1 MAEAR
6 GQYQKLPP
14 GWDCKYD
21 QATGN
26 CYYINYFTK
35 AMQLEDPRSRYKQ
48 LQNERCSNE
57 SIAMQPV
64 QHGSPY
70 HVYPS
75 NNLPAVRAFQAGPG
89 TNTSLHNMSSS
100 PLLSSRGNL
109 EMSPLP
115 LPRSSLTQTPRL
127 GNMSRRSTIQE
138 TSFTNPIDT
147 DAVVNKI
154 QNIFPTASEDH
165 IRLLL
170 KKYLKTIF
178 PKADEMVLLD
188 ILASSDNN
196 VQTASEKLISMG
208 YTKRDFIPPK
218 TTHRFDAEHAH
229 AGAVKKPGD
238 ETIIPL
244 RPKEYTIEEKAAIQ
258 AQLKEKYPQTA
269 DRIILM
275 ALESVNYAED
285 RAIQIL
291 HIVQEEDELDAR
303 KHAAAAIALTSA
315 GGEAEVLLGAS
326 GMQGTLAD
334 NNAAEDNII
343 TVVLTPSPNT
353 YSDNVKS
360 RHNASVK
367 DIPHTTI
374 SYSSPLTSS
383 TATTTTTSS
392 SSSASS
398 SVPPL
403 LLTSSTLKSSTKI
416 NAIRNIGKKVAFPSI
431 NLTTPTTATTQIILS
446 NSPTCNIEHNEEQ
459 LPATTFATSDAVDPL
474 KNSYTN
480 ISSSATQST
489 PSISPSEALKELCIS
504 HEPTA
509 ASTSLSVPSSL
520 STEPAK
526 YQTITTKSILARCNA
541 YATRINGYLHGTP
554 CSTKTSTITSASTR
568 TTTASILDNLKAARL
583 SEKTDSLKALQKD
596 SVDKLSDFKQRK
608 EFNSILGRITTT
620 GHSAELAK
628 GADES
633 LLLADYVTWNGA
645 NPDMPQGNNQKQ
657 LANGPDASKLCER
670 TYKPMGRNPE
680 LCKGAQK
687 GLAKGSIYAQ
697 LAASGNTNTANIKC
711 N

>member
-1 MAEAR
+1 MTDAK

-35 AMQLEDPRSRYKQ
+35 AMQLEDPRGRYKQ
-48 LQNERCSNE
+48 LQNERCSTE
-57 SIAMQPV
+57 SIAMQPIN
-64 QHGSPY
+64 GSPY

-75 NNLPAVRAFQAGPG
+75 NNLQAVRAFQAGPG

-109 EMSPLP
+109 ELSPL
-115 LPRSSLTQTPRL
+115 RMQRGSLTQTPRL

-154 QNIFPTASEDH
+154 QNMFPTASEDH

-218 TTHRFDAEHAH
+218 ISHRSDHEAAH
-229 AGAVKKPGD
+229 AAAAAKRAAEGT
-238 ETIIPL
+238 TITL
-244 RPKEYTIEEKAAIQ
+244 QPKIYTAEEKTTIQ
-258 AQLKEKYPQTA
+258 AHMKEKFPQLA
-269 DRIILM
+269 ERIILM

-291 HIVQEEDELDAR
+291 YIVQEEDELHA
-303 KHAAAAIALTSA
+303 KKNAATAAAATDAVMQSA
-315 GGEAEVLLGAS
+315 SGPDAEVILGA
-326 GMQGTLAD
+326 AD
-334 NNAAEDNII
+334 SMHGPGGAAAADDSAAQQDS
-343 TVVLTPSPNT
+343 T
-353 YSDNVKS
+353 DG
-360 RHNASVK
+360 ASIYK
-367 DIPHTTI
+367 QRQD
-374 SYSSPLTSS
+374 
-383 TATTTTTSS
+383 
-392 SSSASS
+392 
-398 SVPPL
+398 
-403 LLTSSTLKSSTKI
+403 
-416 NAIRNIGKKVAFPSI
+416 F
-431 NLTTPTTATTQIILS
+431 
-446 NSPTCNIEHNEEQ
+446 
-459 LPATTFATSDAVDPL
+459 
-474 KNSYTN
+474 
-480 ISSSATQST
+480 
-489 PSISPSEALKELCIS
+489 
-504 HEPTA
+504 
-509 ASTSLSVPSSL
+509 
-520 STEPAK
+520 
-526 YQTITTKSILARCNA
+526 KSI
-541 YATRINGYLHGTP
+541 I
-554 CSTKTSTITSASTR
+554 
-568 TTTASILDNLKAARL
+568 
-583 SEKTDSLKALQKD
+583 
-596 SVDKLSDFKQRK
+596 
-608 EFNSILGRITTT
+608 GRITTS
-620 GHSAELAK
+620 GHSADLAK

-657 LANGPDASKLCER
+657 LAQGPDAGKLSER
-670 TYKPMGRNPE
+670 SYTAIGRNPE

-697 LAASGNTNTANIKC
+697 LAAAGNTKTTNIKC

>member
-1 MAEAR
+1 MTDAK

-35 AMQLEDPRSRYKQ
+35 AMQLEDPRGRYKQ
-48 LQNERCSNE
+48 LQNERCSTE
-57 SIAMQPV
+57 SIAMQPIN
-64 QHGSPY
+64 GSPY

-75 NNLPAVRAFQAGPG
+75 NNLQAVRAFQAGPG
-89 TNTSLHNMSSS
+89 TNTSLHNMSTS

-109 EMSPLP
+109 ELSPL
-115 LPRSSLTQTPRL
+115 RMQRGSLTQTPRL

-154 QNIFPTASEDH
+154 QNMFPTASEDH

-218 TTHRFDAEHAH
+218 ISHRSDHDAAH
-229 AGAVKKPGD
+229 AAAAAKKAAE
-238 ETIIPL
+238 ETIVPL
-244 RPKEYTIEEKAAIQ
+244 QPKIYTAEEKATIQ
-258 AQLKEKYPQTA
+258 AHMKEKFPQLA
-269 DRIILM
+269 ERIILM

-291 HIVQEEDELDAR
+291 YIVQEEDELHA
-303 KHAAAAIALTSA
+303 KKNAAAAAAATDVAMQSA
-315 GGEAEVLLGAS
+315 SAHDAEVILGAAD
-326 GMQGTLAD
+326 GMHGPGGGAAAAD
-334 NNAAEDNII
+334 DSII
-343 TVVLTPSPNT
+343 TVVVKTPLNSYNDDRKSYQNASTKHNT
-353 YSDNVKS
+353 YAPTS
-360 RHNASVK
+360 
-367 DIPHTTI
+367 
-374 SYSSPLTSS
+374 LTSTS
-383 TATTTTTSS
+383 LPSSTSS
-392 SSSASS
+392 SSALLSS
-398 SVPPL
+398 SLPQ
-403 LLTSSTLKSSTKI
+403 SAAACSALKSSTKI
-416 NAIRNIGKKVAFPSI
+416 NATRNIGSKKVAFPSI

-446 NSPTCNIEHNEEQ
+446 NSPTCIERDEKETKAAAVVIPADDVVDS
-459 LPATTFATSDAVDPL
+459 LPNLSTIINPSAMP
-474 KNSYTN
+474 
-480 ISSSATQST
+480 SST
-489 PSISPSEALKELCIS
+489 SISPSKALKELHIS
-504 HEPTA
+504 SELPSSA
-509 ASTSLSVPSSL
+509 ASTSNLVANEFEKL
-520 STEPAK
+520 
-526 YQTITTKSILARCNA
+526 TTKSILARCNT
-541 YATRINGYLHGTP
+541 YASGIQGYLHGTN
-554 CSTKTSTITSASTR
+554 SNKAANTS
-568 TTTASILDNLKAARL
+568 ASILDKLKLTRL
-583 SEKTDSLKALQKD
+583 REKTEPLNAAQPDSTDDASTYKQRQ
-596 SVDKLSDFKQRK
+596 DFK
-608 EFNSILGRITTT
+608 SIIGRITTS
-620 GHSAELAK
+620 GHSADLTK

-657 LANGPDASKLCER
+657 LAQGPDAGKLSER
-670 TYKPMGRNPE
+670 SYTAIGRNPE

-697 LAASGNTNTANIKC
+697 LAAAGNTKTANIKC

>member
-1 MAEAR
+1 MTDAK

-35 AMQLEDPRSRYKQ
+35 AMQLEDPRGRYKQ
-48 LQNERCSNE
+48 LQNERCSTE
-57 SIAMQPV
+57 SIAMQPIN
-64 QHGSPY
+64 GSPY

-75 NNLPAVRAFQAGPG
+75 NNLQAVRAFQAGPG

-109 EMSPLP
+109 ELSPL
-115 LPRSSLTQTPRL
+115 RMQRGSLTQTPRL

-154 QNIFPTASEDH
+154 QNMFPTASEDH

-218 TTHRFDAEHAH
+218 ISHRSDHEAAH
-229 AGAVKKPGD
+229 AAAAAKRAAEGT
-238 ETIIPL
+238 TITL
-244 RPKEYTIEEKAAIQ
+244 QPKIYTAEEKTTIQ
-258 AQLKEKYPQTA
+258 AHMKEKFPQLA
-269 DRIILM
+269 ERIILM

-291 HIVQEEDELDAR
+291 YIVQEEDELHA
-303 KHAAAAIALTSA
+303 KKNAATAAAATDAVMQSA
-315 GGEAEVLLGAS
+315 SGPDAEVILGA
-326 GMQGTLAD
+326 AD
-334 NNAAEDNII
+334 SMHGPGGAAAADDSII
-343 TVVLTPSPNT
+343 TVVVKTPLNSYNDDRKSYQSVSTNHNTYAPTSLTSTSLPSPT
-353 YSDNVKS
+353 F
-360 RHNASVK
+360 
-367 DIPHTTI
+367 
-374 SYSSPLTSS
+374 
-383 TATTTTTSS
+383 
-392 SSSASS
+392 SSSAFLSS
-398 SVPPL
+398 SLPQ
-403 LLTSSTLKSSTKI
+403 SSAACSALKSSTKI
-416 NAIRNIGKKVAFPSI
+416 NATRNIGSKKVAFPSI

-446 NSPTCNIEHNEEQ
+446 NSPTCIERDEKETMAPAVVIAAGDVVDS
-459 LPATTFATSDAVDPL
+459 LP
-474 KNSYTN
+474 K
-480 ISSSATQST
+480 SSTIINPSATPSST
-489 PSISPSEALKELCIS
+489 SISPSKALKELHIS
-504 HEPTA
+504 SELPSSAT
-509 ASTSLSVPSSL
+509 STSNLVANEYEKL
-520 STEPAK
+520 
-526 YQTITTKSILARCNA
+526 TTRSMLARCNT
-541 YATRINGYLHGTP
+541 YASGIQGYLHGTN
-554 CSTKTSTITSASTR
+554 SNKAANTS
-568 TTTASILDNLKAARL
+568 ASILDKLKLTRL
-583 SEKTDSLKALQKD
+583 REKTEPLNAAQQDSTDGASIYKQRQ
-596 SVDKLSDFKQRK
+596 DFK
-608 EFNSILGRITTT
+608 SIIGRITTS
-620 GHSAELAK
+620 GHSADLAK

-657 LANGPDASKLCER
+657 LAQGPDAGKLSER
-670 TYKPMGRNPE
+670 SYTAIGRNPE

-697 LAASGNTNTANIKC
+697 LAAAGNTKTTNIKC

>member
-1 MAEAR
+1 MADVK

-35 AMQLEDPRSRYKQ
+35 AMQLEDPRARYKQ

-57 SIAMQPV
+57 SIAMQPA
-64 QHGSPY
+64 HGSPY

-75 NNLPAVRAFQAGPG
+75 NNLPAMRAFQAGPG

-109 EMSPLP
+109 EMSPIP

-170 KKYLKTIF
+170 KKYMKTIF
-178 PKADEMVLLD
+178 PKADEMLILD

-218 TTHRFDAEHAH
+218 TTHRFDAEA
-229 AGAVKKPGD
+229 AKAKAAKNPGD

-244 RPKEYTIEEKAAIQ
+244 RPKEYSAEEKAAIH
-258 AQLKEKYPQTA
+258 AHLKEKYPKIA
-269 DRIILM
+269 ERIILI

-291 HIVQEEDELDAR
+291 HIVQEEDELQAK
-303 KHAAAAIALTSA
+303 KHDVTLKPIGAD
-315 GGEAEVLLGAS
+315 AEVVLGGAPS
-326 GMQGTLAD
+326 GAHALGDDHAVID
-334 NNAAEDNII
+334 DSII
-343 TVVLTPSPNT
+343 TVVLNTPLISQ
-353 YSDNVKS
+353 SDDINN
-360 RHNASVK
+360 RHNKNLAQSPPPKSICSLSPQSSSAS
-367 DIPHTTI
+367 
-374 SYSSPLTSS
+374 
-383 TATTTTTSS
+383 TSS
-392 SSSASS
+392 SSSV
-398 SVPPL
+398 SVPQNSF
-403 LLTSSTLKSSTKI
+403 TCRNFKSSTKM
-416 NAIRNIGKKVAFPSI
+416 NATRNIGKKVAFPSI
-431 NLTTPTTATTQIILS
+431 NLITPSTATTQVILS
-446 NSPTCNIEHNEEQ
+446 NSPTCIEHTKTVLQ
-459 LPATTFATSDAVDPL
+459 YDAVDSIQKQSQPPCEAL
-474 KNSYTN
+474 KALHISPPDESPT
-480 ISSSATQST
+480 IATSSSASALSSKSLNNDATKYKT
-489 PSISPSEALKELCIS
+489 IS
-504 HEPTA
+504 
-509 ASTSLSVPSSL
+509 
-520 STEPAK
+520 
-526 YQTITTKSILARCNA
+526 TKSILARCNM
-541 YATRINGYLHGTP
+541 YASGINGYLHG
-554 CSTKTSTITSASTR
+554 KTSQNKNSVTTTSAS
-568 TTTASILDNLKAARL
+568 SILEKLNLTGLR
-583 SEKTDSLKALQKD
+583 EKTDSLKAVQQEGGNEG
-596 SVDKLSDFKQRK
+596 VDIKPRQEFK
-608 EFNSILGRITTT
+608 SIIGRIPTN
-620 GHSAELAK
+620 GHSANLAK

-645 NPDMPQGNNQKQ
+645 NPNMPHGSNQRQ
-657 LANGPDASKLCER
+657 LAQGPDASILSER
-670 TYKPMGRNPE
+670 TYTAVGRNTE
-680 LCKGAQK
+680 LCKGAQQ

-697 LAASGNTNTANIKC
+697 LAASANTNTKNIKC

>member
-1 MAEAR
+1 MTDAK

-35 AMQLEDPRSRYKQ
+35 AMQLEDPRGRYKQ
-48 LQNERCSNE
+48 LQNERCSTE
-57 SIAMQPV
+57 SIAMQPIN
-64 QHGSPY
+64 GSPY

-75 NNLPAVRAFQAGPG
+75 NNLQAVRAFQAGPG
-89 TNTSLHNMSSS
+89 TNTSLHNMSTS

-109 EMSPLP
+109 ELSPL
-115 LPRSSLTQTPRL
+115 RMQRGSLTQTPRL

-154 QNIFPTASEDH
+154 QNMFPTASEDH

-218 TTHRFDAEHAH
+218 ISHRSDHDAAH
-229 AGAVKKPGD
+229 AAAAAKKAAE
-238 ETIIPL
+238 ETIVPL
-244 RPKEYTIEEKAAIQ
+244 QPKTYTAEEKATIQ
-258 AQLKEKYPQTA
+258 AHMKEKFPQLA
-269 DRIILM
+269 ERIILM

-291 HIVQEEDELDAR
+291 YIVQEEDELHA
-303 KHAAAAIALTSA
+303 KKNAATAAAATDAAMQSA
-315 GGEAEVLLGAS
+315 SGHDAEVILGAAD
-326 GMQGTLAD
+326 GMHGPGGGAAAAD
-334 NNAAEDNII
+334 DSII
-343 TVVLTPSPNT
+343 TVVVKTPLNSYNDDRKCYQNASTKHNTYAPTSLTSTSLPSPT
-353 YSDNVKS
+353 S
-360 RHNASVK
+360 
-367 DIPHTTI
+367 
-374 SYSSPLTSS
+374 SS
-383 TATTTTTSS
+383 TALLSS
-392 SSSASS
+392 SLPQSAATC
-398 SVPPL
+398 SV
-403 LLTSSTLKSSTKI
+403 LKSSTKI
-416 NAIRNIGKKVAFPSI
+416 NATRNIGSKKVAFPSI

-446 NSPTCNIEHNEEQ
+446 NSPTCIERDEKETKAAAVVIPADDVVDS
-459 LPATTFATSDAVDPL
+459 LP
-474 KNSYTN
+474 NSSTIIN
-480 ISSSATQST
+480 PSAMPSST
-489 PSISPSEALKELCIS
+489 SISPSKALKELHLS
-504 HEPTA
+504 SELPSSA
-509 ASTSLSVPSSL
+509 ASTSNLVANEFEKL
-520 STEPAK
+520 
-526 YQTITTKSILARCNA
+526 TTKSILARCNT
-541 YATRINGYLHGTP
+541 YASGIQGYLHGTN
-554 CSTKTSTITSASTR
+554 SNKAANTS
-568 TTTASILDNLKAARL
+568 ASILDKLKLTRL
-583 SEKTDSLKALQKD
+583 REKTEPLNAAQPDSTDGASTYKQRQ
-596 SVDKLSDFKQRK
+596 DFK
-608 EFNSILGRITTT
+608 SIIGRITTS
-620 GHSAELAK
+620 GHSADLTK

-645 NPDMPQGNNQKQ
+645 NPDMPQGSNQKQ
-657 LANGPDASKLCER
+657 LAQGPDAGKLSER
-670 TYKPMGRNPE
+670 SYTAIGRNPE

-697 LAASGNTNTANIKC
+697 LAAAGNTKTANIKC